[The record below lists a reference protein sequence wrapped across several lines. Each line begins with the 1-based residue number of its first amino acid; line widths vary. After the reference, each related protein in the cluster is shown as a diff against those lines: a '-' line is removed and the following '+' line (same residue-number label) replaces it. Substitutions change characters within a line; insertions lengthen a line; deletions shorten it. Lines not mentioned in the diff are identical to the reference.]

1 MQPTVLLL
9 LLLGA
14 AIVGSTTATSSNST
28 SANQVVSSR
37 EGRTGGRGGYFCCNG
52 TEEILQSI
60 RDLADGVGRLAS
72 AIESSNT
79 MKCEHF
85 SVAFTQDYVRT
96 YSIRNRHYL
105 WATII
110 SSICS

>member
-9 LLLGA
+9 LLLLGA
-14 AIVGSTTATSSNST
+14 ALVGSTTATSSNST

-37 EGRTGGRGGYFCCNG
+37 ESTGGRGGYFCCNG

-60 RDLADGVGRLAS
+60 RDLADSVGRLAS
-72 AIESSNT
+72 AIESHNT

-96 YSIRNRHYL
+96 HVQHTQQTLSMGYHN
-105 WATII
+105 
-110 SSICS
+110 

>member
-1 MQPTVLLL
+1 MQSTVLL

-14 AIVGSTTATSSNST
+14 ALVGSTTATSSNST
-28 SANQVVSSR
+28 SASQVVSSR
-37 EGRTGGRGGYFCCNG
+37 EGRTGGRGGGGYFCCNV

-96 YSIRNRHYL
+96 HVQHSQQTLSMGYHN
-105 WATII
+105 
-110 SSICS
+110 

>member
-1 MQPTVLLL
+1 MQSTVLL

-14 AIVGSTTATSSNST
+14 ALVGSTTATSSNST
-28 SANQVVSSR
+28 SANQVVSSG
-37 EGRTGGRGGYFCCNG
+37 EGTTGGRGGYFCCNG

-60 RDLADGVGRLAS
+60 RDLADGIGRLAS

-79 MKCEHF
+79 MKCFCCIH
-85 SVAFTQDYVRT
+85 TGLCK

-105 WATII
+105 WATTI